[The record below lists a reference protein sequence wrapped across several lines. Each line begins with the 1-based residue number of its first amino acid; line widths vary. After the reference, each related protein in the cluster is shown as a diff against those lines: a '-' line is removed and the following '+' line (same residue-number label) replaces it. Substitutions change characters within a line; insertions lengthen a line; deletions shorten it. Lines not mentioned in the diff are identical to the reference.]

1 MMELMNGWIGMSHYY
16 CVHTRLCDDGG
27 MEGTFLDFIRI
38 NPPPP
43 FIRAL
48 FPLLLPTLKSMA
60 CMSIICSHGTFV
72 QSLKKKKHSVNE
84 VN

>member
-1 MMELMNGWIGMSHYY
+1 MNGCIGMSHYY
-16 CVHTRLCDDGG
+16 CVHTRLCDDDGG

-43 FIRAL
+43 PFYSSFVSFASSN
-48 FPLLLPTLKSMA
+48 PKE
-60 CMSIICSHGTFV
+60 HGMHEYHM
-72 QSLKKKKHSVNE
+72 QSRHFCAELKKKKHSVNE